1 MEYEGLS
8 ALEIYQNTREDIQ
21 QLYRSR
27 LQTEILL
34 SLSEGGKTLSQLREI
49 TGSISQSVIPRIR
62 KLESMYL
69 LEKDKNEYR
78 LTPSG
83 KIIASRI
90 ADFSRTLEV
99 MNQHSKYWANH
110 YMEGIPEA
118 LLNEIGDIFDFEII
132 HDTNVNIFNV
142 YSNYL
147 KIVKEAGKI
156 SGISPIMHPG
166 LADALGERIIEGI
179 SVELIVSRDV
189 ALQLKHEPYLG
200 KIKALAGNKNFR
212 LMVTDE
218 KVRLGLTVT
227 DKCLSLGLYKKDGVT
242 YDTTTDLSNFD
253 RRAIEWGE
261 RLFEY
266 YKKRA
271 DILKI

>member
-8 ALEIYQNTREDIQ
+8 ALEIYKKIRNDIQ
-21 QLYRSR
+21 NLYRSR

-34 SLSEGGKTLSQLREI
+34 SLSEGGKTLLQLREI
-49 TGSISQSVIPRIR
+49 TGSSSQSVIPRIR
-62 KLESMYL
+62 KLEAMYL
-69 LEKDKNEYR
+69 LEKHKNEYR

-90 ADFSRTLEV
+90 ADFSRTLVV
-99 MNQHSKYWANH
+99 MNKHSKYWANH
-110 YMEGIPEA
+110 YLEGIPEA

-200 KIKALAGNKNFR
+200 KIKVLAGNKNFR

-271 DILKI
+271 DILNI